1 MKPVVSLNLG
11 ILLQRYFVER
21 LMQQRNAS
29 TRTIATYRDCFK
41 LLLAFLKREV
51 KKRPTDVDLKDLTAP
66 RILKFLNYLEKER
79 HNCIRTRNA
88 RFAAIRSFMTYV
100 ASQNPLTLAI
110 VQPVLALANKRF
122 ERKIVGSLSRSEIQA
137 ILDAPDKTTWIGQR
151 DHVMLATLY
160 NTGARVSELTTMRV
174 ADVSFA
180 NGPGIHIHGKGRKL
194 RQVPLWPATAKL
206 LKGWL
211 KAYPR
216 KPEEPLFTSR
226 LGQGLTRIG
235 VARRLKLAAVQAAK
249 QNLTLGKRRI
259 HPHLIRH
266 TLAAHLLQK
275 GVGIEVIALW
285 LGHESPEVTHMY
297 LEADLKTKERSL
309 KKLRAP
315 NTNGFRYKA
324 PDRVLS
330 FLESL

>member
-11 ILLQRYFVER
+11 MLLQRYFIER

-41 LLLAFLKREV
+41 LLLAFLKQEI
-51 KKRPTDVDLKDLTAP
+51 KKRPTDIDLQDLTAP
-66 RILKFLNYLEKER
+66 RILKFLNYLEKDR

-122 ERKIVGSLSRSEIQA
+122 ERKIVGSLSRPQMQA
-137 ILDAPDKTTWIGQR
+137 ILDAPDKTTWIGKR

-160 NTGARVSELTTMRV
+160 NTGARVSELTAMRV
-174 ADVSFA
+174 SDVSFA
-180 NGPGIHIHGKGRKL
+180 NGPGIHIQGKGRKL

-206 LKGWL
+206 LKGWF
-211 KAYPR
+211 KGYPR
-216 KPEEPLFTSR
+216 KPDEPLFTNR
-226 LGQGLTRIG
+226 LGQGLTRVG
-235 VARRLKLAAVQAAK
+235 VARRLKLAAGQAAK
-249 QNLTLGKRRI
+249 RNPTLGKRRI

-266 TLAAHLLQK
+266 TLASHLLQR

-285 LGHESPEVTHMY
+285 LGHESPDVTHMY

-309 KKLRAP
+309 RKLRAP
-315 NTNGFRYKA
+315 KTKSFRYKA
-324 PDRVLS
+324 SDRVLS